1 MKTIVSKP
9 KDDQACLNGIGK
21 FSLLVL
27 NNLVK
32 VNWFQNSKKID
43 EKESILKFEQVTS
56 GRIRSLIVKNCS
68 KTDFTTYSVE
78 SNGEKFNFKLN
89 MVDRQKYLNLEPVM
103 VLTDLIKDEPT
114 NGIIRNSVLVSTPS
128 VEIQWFKNGKETS
141 KSESVLNMEKLSH
154 GCERILIVKNL
165 KNNEKPDFTVKAV
178 STNQSGSKSV
188 SLGQASSA
196 NSSKQNSKTPSK
208 PVETQSKPVESP
220 KASVQVDVNNKFDN
234 IEMTS
239 TIQTF
244 AVEGKSVWT
253 KTEGGQCRWERSYQI
268 KEWKFNELV
277 DNSFRAET
285 KNTKWRFEHQK
296 CVWLPLADQ
305 QA

>member
-1 MKTIVSKP
+1 MGIVSKP
-9 KDDQACLNGIGK
+9 KDDQAYLNGIGK

-32 VNWFQNSKKID
+32 VTWYQNSKKID
-43 EKESILKFEQVTS
+43 EKESILKFEQVTC
-56 GRIRSLIVKNCS
+56 GRVRSLIVKNCS

-103 VLTDLIKDEPT
+103 VLTDLIKDEPK

-141 KSESVLNMEKLSH
+141 KSESVLNMEKQSD

-165 KNNEKPDFTVKAV
+165 KNNEKPDFTVKVV
-178 STNQSGSKSV
+178 STNQVQSGSKSV
-188 SLGQASSA
+188 GQTSSASSA
-196 NSSKQNSKTPSK
+196 KSSNQNSSKPSK
-208 PVETQSKPVESP
+208 VESP

-239 TIQTF
+239 TIQTM
-244 AVEGKSVWT
+244 AVEGKTVWT
-253 KTEGGQCRWERSYQI
+253 KAEETGGHCRWERSYQI
-268 KEWKFNELV
+268 KKWKFNALI

-285 KNTKWRFEHQK
+285 KNTKWQFENQK
-296 CVWLPLADQ
+296 CVWLPVPV